1 MKVLANFE
9 DNHKIPTNSAIDNLL
24 NGGVEKGTITQIF
37 GPPGSGKSNIALVL
51 AVNVAKQG
59 KKVVYV
65 DTEGGISINRIKQIA
80 GEDFSKIVNNII
92 VFEPTSF
99 LEQNENLKTIELW
112 IRKHH
117 DDVDLCVL
125 DSAVALYRVEIGRA
139 HV

>member
-92 VFEPTSF
+92 VLNRLHF
-99 LEQNENLKTIELW
+99 
-112 IRKHH
+112 
-117 DDVDLCVL
+117 
-125 DSAVALYRVEIGRA
+125 
-139 HV
+139 